1 MNKTWQKAQ
10 EWEASWHGT
19 AVNSFNEELK
29 QLEYAKLMGIK
40 RTPNLKTP
48 YSFDLE
54 GKSILDIGSGAY
66 SLLLKCTNFKDSVV
80 SDPLMNDFPEWV
92 IKRYITHGLKPAM
105 SSGEDLDGLKRSFD
119 EVWFY
124 NVLEHV
130 YDPKKIID
138 NAKRLGKIV
147 RVFEWLDTKQSI
159 GHLQLLTESKM
170 NKWLNGN
177 GKVQKINKNGAVG
190 KCFSG
195 IFRGDHYEE

>member
-1 MNKTWQKAQ
+1 MDKTWKKAQ
-10 EWEASWHGT
+10 EWEHKWHST
-19 AVNSFNEELK
+19 CVNSINEELK
-29 QLEYAKLMGIK
+29 QLIYAELMGLK
-40 RTPNLKTP
+40 RTPNSKTP
-48 YSFDLE
+48 YSFDLG

-66 SLLLKCTNFKDSVV
+66 SLLLKCENFGKSTVV
-80 SDPLMNDFPEWV
+80 DPLMNKYPHWV
-92 IKRYITHGLKPAM
+92 KDRYEIHGLKHT
-105 SSGEDLDGLKRSFD
+105 SVTGENFEFNKVFD

-190 KCFSG
+190 KCYSG